1 MPAISATPSSA
12 PPKVLVTG
20 ANGFVAMWTVRTLLE
35 RGYSVRATV
44 RSAQKGEYLKKYFE
58 KYADKFELSIVADI
72 TKENAFDEAVVGAD
86 AILHMASPVSF
97 GVEDPQ
103 ELIRPALQGTL
114 GVLDSALKHGKAI
127 KRIVITGSVASIVEE
142 RDTPAVFDE
151 SHWNEQ
157 APREVEEKGVAA
169 KPTSKYRASKV
180 IAERAAWDFVEKH
193 AKEISWDLAV
203 INPPLIFGPAIHEV
217 SKPEELNWSALE
229 FHKTVAS
236 LDMGGKPKEVI
247 LSRRACWVDVR
258 DVAEGHV
265 RALETEAAGGKRFII
280 SAGSLCVQEFI
291 NVANALNKTG
301 RKLPVGYPDLP
312 TENPPFLLYDA
323 SRSKDILGMTY
334 RSVEETTRDT
344 LADYD
349 ARGWA

>member
-1 MPAISATPSSA
+1 MINHDHLILQ
-12 PPKVLVTG
+12 VLVTG

-44 RSAQKGEYLKKYFE
+44 RSAQKGEYLVRYFE
-58 KYADKFELSIVADI
+58 NLKYGDKFELAIVADI
-72 TKENAFDEAVVGAD
+72 TQENAFDEAVVGVD

-114 GVLDSALKHGKAI
+114 GVLNSALKHGTSV

-157 APREVEEKGVAA
+157 APREVEEKGIAA

-180 IAERAAWDFVEKH
+180 IAERAAWDFVKEH

-217 SKPEELNWSALE
+217 NKPEELNWSALE
-229 FHKTVAS
+229 FYKTVAS
-236 LDMGGKPKEVI
+236 LDMGGKPKEII

-265 RALETEAAGGKRFII
+265 RVLETEAAGGKRFII

-312 TENPPFLLYDA
+312 TETPPFLLYDA

-334 RSVEETTRDT
+334 RSMEETTRDT